1 MLYLCIVIQKE
12 SPTDLT
18 DLHRFSSLQA
28 TVLTKAHSKDSARSQ
43 KSVKICVICGKTKP
57 PRGENFVRF
66 ERFVFKNQAL
76 RSAHS
81 TLTINHLNT
90 LKLMLLYVLKLNQ
103 NAKMPEAYG
112 KYYAYPVITQTVG
125 IDGLAEHMAS
135 HNTPFSKGA
144 IKGMITDM
152 VSCVK
157 ELTLQG
163 FAVKI
168 DDLAIFSIGI
178 RNKEGAAS
186 EKEFTIAK
194 NIDGFRLRAR
204 GTGEFSAKTINLE
217 ATLKKASALLGD
229 GTTTDTTPDTGKDT
243 GKDTPGGDN
252 TDQGGSGTTGEGGGD
267 GLE

>member
-1 MLYLCIVIQKE
+1 MNFKTAAKIIFFIYPTLRCIGG
-12 SPTDLT
+12 
-18 DLHRFSSLQA
+18 LH
-28 TVLTKAHSKDSARSQ
+28 
-43 KSVKICVICGKTKP
+43 
-57 PRGENFVRF
+57 
-66 ERFVFKNQAL
+66 
-76 RSAHS
+76 
-81 TLTINHLNT
+81 
-90 LKLMLLYVLKLNQ
+90 
-103 NAKMPEAYG
+103 
-112 KYYAYPVITQTVG
+112 AYPVITQTVD

-144 IKGMITDM
+144 IKGMIIDM

-229 GTTTDTTPDTGKDT
+229 GTTPDTDKGTT
-243 GKDTPGGDN
+243 GGENTEQGGSGTTGGGEN
-252 TDQGGSGTTGEGGGD
+252 TDQGGSGTTEGGGD

>member
-1 MLYLCIVIQKE
+1 
-12 SPTDLT
+12 
-18 DLHRFSSLQA
+18 
-28 TVLTKAHSKDSARSQ
+28 
-43 KSVKICVICGKTKP
+43 
-57 PRGENFVRF
+57 
-66 ERFVFKNQAL
+66 
-76 RSAHS
+76 
-81 TLTINHLNT
+81 
-90 LKLMLLYVLKLNQ
+90 MLLYVLKLNQ

-112 KYYAYPVITQTVG
+112 KYYAYPVITQTVD

-194 NIDGFRLRAR
+194 NIEGFRLRAR

-229 GTTTDTTPDTGKDT
+229 GTTTDTDKGTTGGENTEQGGSGTT
-243 GKDTPGGDN
+243 GGGEN
-252 TDQGGSGTTGEGGGD
+252 TDQGGSGTTGEGGGSD

>member
-1 MLYLCIVIQKE
+1 
-12 SPTDLT
+12 
-18 DLHRFSSLQA
+18 
-28 TVLTKAHSKDSARSQ
+28 
-43 KSVKICVICGKTKP
+43 
-57 PRGENFVRF
+57 
-66 ERFVFKNQAL
+66 
-76 RSAHS
+76 
-81 TLTINHLNT
+81 
-90 LKLMLLYVLKLNQ
+90 MLLYVLKLNQ

-194 NIDGFRLRAR
+194 NIEGFRLRAR

-229 GTTTDTTPDTGKDT
+229 GTPDTNPDTNPDT

-252 TDQGGSGTTGEGGGD
+252 TDQGGSGTTGEGGSD

>member
-1 MLYLCIVIQKE
+1 
-12 SPTDLT
+12 
-18 DLHRFSSLQA
+18 
-28 TVLTKAHSKDSARSQ
+28 
-43 KSVKICVICGKTKP
+43 
-57 PRGENFVRF
+57 
-66 ERFVFKNQAL
+66 
-76 RSAHS
+76 
-81 TLTINHLNT
+81 
-90 LKLMLLYVLKLNQ
+90 
-103 NAKMPEAYG
+103 
-112 KYYAYPVITQTVG
+112 
-125 IDGLAEHMAS
+125 
-135 HNTPFSKGA
+135 
-144 IKGMITDM
+144 MITDM

-229 GTTTDTTPDTGKDT
+229 GTAPDTNPDTTPDNRERIPLVVT
-243 GKDTPGGDN
+243 TP
-252 TDQGGSGTTGEGGGD
+252 TRAVATTGEGGGD

>member
-1 MLYLCIVIQKE
+1 
-12 SPTDLT
+12 
-18 DLHRFSSLQA
+18 
-28 TVLTKAHSKDSARSQ
+28 
-43 KSVKICVICGKTKP
+43 
-57 PRGENFVRF
+57 
-66 ERFVFKNQAL
+66 
-76 RSAHS
+76 
-81 TLTINHLNT
+81 
-90 LKLMLLYVLKLNQ
+90 MLLYVLKLNQ

-194 NIDGFRLRAR
+194 NIEGFRVR
-204 GTGEFSAKTINLE
+204 AKTINLE

-229 GTTTDTTPDTGKDT
+229 GTTPDTNPDTNPDTGKDT

>member
-1 MLYLCIVIQKE
+1 
-12 SPTDLT
+12 
-18 DLHRFSSLQA
+18 
-28 TVLTKAHSKDSARSQ
+28 
-43 KSVKICVICGKTKP
+43 
-57 PRGENFVRF
+57 
-66 ERFVFKNQAL
+66 
-76 RSAHS
+76 
-81 TLTINHLNT
+81 
-90 LKLMLLYVLKLNQ
+90 MLLYVLKLNQ

-152 VSCVK
+152 VSCIK

-194 NIDGFRLRAR
+194 NIEGLKIRAR
-204 GTGEFSAKTINLE
+204 GTGDFSCLNLSLDG
-217 ATLKKASALLGD
+217 TLKKASALLGD
-229 GTTTDTTPDTGKDT
+229 GTPPDTNPDT

-252 TDQGGSGTTGEGGGD
+252 TDQGGSGTTGGSDVGI
-267 GLE
+267 

>member
-1 MLYLCIVIQKE
+1 
-12 SPTDLT
+12 
-18 DLHRFSSLQA
+18 
-28 TVLTKAHSKDSARSQ
+28 
-43 KSVKICVICGKTKP
+43 
-57 PRGENFVRF
+57 
-66 ERFVFKNQAL
+66 
-76 RSAHS
+76 
-81 TLTINHLNT
+81 
-90 LKLMLLYVLKLNQ
+90 MLLYVLKLNQ

-112 KYYAYPVITQTVG
+112 KYYAYPVITQTVD

-157 ELTLQG
+157 ELALQG

-229 GTTTDTTPDTGKDT
+229 GTTTDTDKGTTGGENTEQGGSGTT
-243 GKDTPGGDN
+243 GGGEN
-252 TDQGGSGTTGEGGGD
+252 TDQGGSGATGEGGGSD